1 MQNLLYMIP
10 MCLEVVITAVVRA
23 REVSV
28 AGVLLVLLAVMTKD
42 VIQGYKYVL
51 VDPIWL
57 RTVCT
62 LIMKVKEL
70 M

>member
-1 MQNLLYMIP
+1 MLYIMLLQLKIKIS
-10 MCLEVVITAVVRA
+10 LTAVVSVW
-23 REVSV
+23 EISV
-28 AGVLLVLLAVMTKD
+28 AGVLLVRLITVMTED
-42 VIQGYKYVL
+42 VSQGFKYVL

-57 RTVCT
+57 PTVCT

>member
-1 MQNLLYMIP
+1 MQILLYMIL
-10 MCLEVVITAVVRA
+10 MCLEVIITAVVRA
-23 REVSV
+23 REISV

-42 VIQGYKYVL
+42 VTQGYKYVL

-57 RTVCT
+57 PTVYT

>member
-1 MQNLLYMIP
+1 MQNLLYMIL
-10 MCLEVVITAVVRA
+10 MCMEMIITAVVRV

-42 VIQGYKYVL
+42 VTQGYKYVL

-57 RTVCT
+57 PTVCT

>member
-1 MQNLLYMIP
+1 MQNLLCMIL
-10 MCLEVVITAVVRA
+10 MWLEVIFIAVVHVRDI
-23 REVSV
+23 SV
-28 AGVLLVLLAVMTKD
+28 AGVLLVLLAVLTKD
-42 VIQGYKYVL
+42 VTQGYKYVL

-57 RTVCT
+57 PTVCT